1 MRRGDVERLGLNG
14 VAPPSFF
21 GGRFLRTFMVSV
33 SGGAGVNFLTSGLA
47 GAGDGDSPTK
57 SNDELLA
64 GTTGLAGDGDGA
76 TKSNDEILDGFE
88 NNGDS
93 VGAFAG
99 ENNSS
104 CKSLDTRL
112 VSAGDKIRSND
123 WLRLRCSFLSFTSP
137 FTNED
142 CLSFNS

>member
-1 MRRGDVERLGLNG
+1 
-14 VAPPSFF
+14 
-21 GGRFLRTFMVSV
+21 MVV
-33 SGGAGVNFLTSGLA
+33 SELIVRVGVNFLSSGLA
-47 GAGDGDSPTK
+47 GAGDGDGDAPTK
-57 SNDELLA
+57 SNDELLDS
-64 GTTGLAGDGDGA
+64 TLGLAGDGDGA

-99 ENNSS
+99 ANNSS

-123 WLRLRCSFLSFTSP
+123 WLRLR
-137 FTNED
+137 
-142 CLSFNS
+142 

>member
-1 MRRGDVERLGLNG
+1 MPSGRGVVERLGLN
-14 VAPPSFF
+14 VVSSPSFF
-21 GGRFLRTFMVSV
+21 GGRLRVIFMVV
-33 SGGAGVNFLTSGLA
+33 SELIVRVGVNFLTSGLA
-47 GAGDGDSPTK
+47 GAGDAPTK
-57 SNDELLA
+57 SNDELLDS
-64 GTTGLAGDGDGA
+64 TLGLAGDGD

-142 CLSFNS
+142 CLSFNF